1 MQSETW
7 LHPFLSNIKEIG
19 NMTVTVE
26 NISEGKIIGFGDV
39 TVLPGQTGVI
49 SEQYANNPVIDMY
62 KNLGFI
68 RVTRTGEASVKAE
81 VNKNDDAIAA
91 EELRKARL
99 ASLNGISEEGLASLA
114 NQLGINPATCKDQAD
129 VLKKVKACLK

>member
-1 MQSETW
+1 
-7 LHPFLSNIKEIG
+7 
-19 NMTVTVE
+19 MTVTVE

-81 VNKNDDAIAA
+81 VNKMMMQLLQKNFAKHVLHHLM
-91 EELRKARL
+91 EYQRKAL
-99 ASLNGISEEGLASLA
+99 QALQIS
-114 NQLGINPATCKDQAD
+114 
-129 VLKKVKACLK
+129 